1 MNSHHMKEMSDAH
14 TQSSPLLAG
23 PLSSRYKLY
32 ESEFTSPS
40 WPSSPQDTHP
50 ALPLLEMPKEKD
62 LQSANK
68 ESHIVKIEKPNEE
81 GRRRESGPAP
91 WGFAGRG
98 GIISLFQAAGYLTG
112 EMKECRSWLKDKPLA
127 FQFTDWVL
135 RGAAQ
140 VMFVN
145 NPLSGLIIFI
155 GLLVQNPWW
164 TIAGGLGTVV
174 STLTALV
181 LNQDRAA
188 IASGL
193 HGYNGMLVGMLIAVF
208 SEKLDYYWWLLLPVT
223 FTAMSC
229 PVFSS
234 ALSSIFSKWDL
245 PVFTL
250 PFNIALTLYLA
261 ATGHYNL
268 FFPTT
273 LVEPVSSV
281 PNITWSEIEMPLLLQ
296 AIPIGVGQVYGC
308 DNPWTGGV
316 LLVALFICSPL
327 ICLHAA
333 IGSIVGMLAAL
344 TVAMPFKTIYLGLWS
359 YNCVLSCIAIGGM
372 FYALT
377 WQTHL
382 LALVCALF
390 CAYMGAAL
398 SNIMSVVGV
407 PPGTWAFCLSSLTF
421 LLLTTNNPAIYK
433 LPLSKVTYPEANRIY
448 YLTVKNSEEDKS
460 PSGGAGGQ
468 PPTTSPKA
476 DEGSEAV
483 RPKPRDVFHIEWS
496 SIHRRSKVFG
506 KAEHQDRHTND
517 TSPHQ
522 SWKPTVELLDLDTME
537 ESSEIK
543 LEMGISN
550 PSWIQR
556 FLTASDKRVR
566 KALGYITGE
575 MKECGE
581 GLKDKSP
588 VLQFLDW
595 VLRGTS
601 QVMFVNNPLSG
612 IFIILGLFIQNPWW
626 AISGCLGTVVSTLT
640 ALILSQDKSAIAA
653 GLHGYN
659 GVLVGLLMAVFSDK
673 GDYCWWLL
681 LPVIAMSVSC
691 PILSSAL
698 GTIFRKWDLP
708 VFTLPFNIAVT
719 LYLAATGHYN
729 LFFPTTLV
737 QPVSSVPNM
746 TWSEVQVPLLLRA
759 IPVGIGQVY
768 GCDNPWTGGIFL
780 IALFISSPL
789 ICLHAAI
796 GSTIGMLAALTL
808 ATPFDSIYFGLC
820 GFNSTLAC
828 IAIGGMFYVITWQT
842 HLLAV
847 ACALFAAY
855 LGAALANVLSVF
867 GLPPCTWPFCLSA
880 LTFLLLTTNNPAIY
894 KLPLSKVTYPE
905 ANRIYY
911 LSQEKNRKSSPI
923 TKYQA
928 YDVS

>member
-1 MNSHHMKEMSDAH
+1 MSDRRMEEMSDTH
-14 TQSSPLLAG
+14 IHSSPLLPE
-23 PLSSRYKLY
+23 PLSSRHKLY
-32 ESEFTSPS
+32 ESELTSPS

-50 ALPLLEMPKEKD
+50 ALPLLEMPEEKD
-62 LQSANK
+62 LRSSSE
-68 ESHIVKIEKPNEE
+68 ESHIVKIEKPNEK
-81 GRRRESGPAP
+81 GRRRESGAAP
-91 WGFAGRG
+91 QGSLGQG
-98 GIISLFQAAGYLTG
+98 GISLFQAVGYLTG
-112 EMKECRSWLKDKPLA
+112 EMKECRNWLKDKPLA

-155 GLLVQNPWW
+155 GLLIQNPWW

-181 LNQDRAA
+181 LSQDRTT

-250 PFNIALTLYLA
+250 PFNIAVTLYLA

-281 PNITWSEIEMPLLLQ
+281 PNITWSEIEMSLLLQ
-296 AIPIGVGQVYGC
+296 SIPIGVGQVYGC

-316 LLVALFICSPL
+316 FLVALFICSPL

-344 TVAMPFKTIYLGLWS
+344 TVATPFKTIYLGLWS

-382 LALVCALF
+382 LALICALF

-407 PPGTWAFCLSSLTF
+407 PPGTWPFCLSALTF

-448 YLTVKNSEEDKS
+448 YLTVKSSEEEKS
-460 PSGGAGGQ
+460 LSGSAAGP

-483 RPKPRDVFHIEWS
+483 HPKPRNVFHIEWS
-496 SIHRRSKVFG
+496 SIRRRSKVFG
-506 KAEHQDRHTND
+506 KGEHQERRTKDP
-517 TSPHQ
+517 SPHQ
-522 SWKPTVELLDLDTME
+522 YRKPTVELLDLDTME

-543 LEMGISN
+543 VETDISKT
-550 PSWIQR
+550 SWIQSS
-556 FLTASDKRVR
+556 LAASGKSVR

-588 VLQFLDW
+588 VFQFLDW

-612 IFIILGLFIQNPWW
+612 ILIVLGLFVQNPWW

-673 GDYCWWLL
+673 GDYYWWLL
-681 LPVIAMSVSC
+681 LPVIIMSMSC

-698 GTIFRKWDLP
+698 GTIFSKWDLP

-729 LFFPTTLV
+729 LFFPTKLL
-737 QPVSSVPNM
+737 QPSSSMPNI

-796 GSTIGMLAALTL
+796 GSAMGMLAALTL

-911 LSQEKNRKSSPI
+911 LSQEKNRRASTI